1 MEIITETRNW
11 TERRDQR
18 VVGSSAPV
26 NKSTLQLPYLWLR
39 KHHGRGGW
47 KECKS
52 QKNTGKSAIEQ
63 SLREIT

>member
-1 MEIITETRNW
+1 MEAITETRNW
-11 TERRDQR
+11 TECRDQWI
-18 VVGSSAPV
+18 VGSSAPI

-39 KHHGRGGW
+39 KHYGRGGW